1 MEDTATPL
9 APAVPRPTP
18 GDAAGRRAHR
28 VAEADATAGNV
39 PRRAGETH
47 GPVATTR
54 SRKPAVAGEARNDAS
69 TEAVSQK
76 SSVGHRSI
84 VRKRIAVV
92 AGLLCLTA
100 ALAALC
106 VRFGP

>member
-69 TEAVSQK
+69 TEAVS
-76 SSVGHRSI
+76 
-84 VRKRIAVV
+84 
-92 AGLLCLTA
+92 
-100 ALAALC
+100 
-106 VRFGP
+106 